1 MVNKGDGC
9 EVVARV
15 KGEGAG
21 SMDDA
26 GVLEWH
32 AGGGLQK
39 LDEVESS
46 RRRMWRPP
54 LKRARVNWWRGARR
68 RCWCW
73 VPTSLDEREWIR
85 WVSAASAG
93 GFCLAPRG
101 WSF

>member
-21 SMDDA
+21 KA
-26 GVLEWH
+26 FEWH

-39 LDEVESS
+39 LDEAESS
-46 RRRMWRPP
+46 RRRICRPP

-68 RCWCW
+68 RWC
-73 VPTSLDEREWIR
+73 
-85 WVSAASAG
+85 
-93 GFCLAPRG
+93 C
-101 WSF
+101 